1 MNQSIRVT
9 ELVCHLALFE
19 VGSTTLFFL
28 GAEAKRDAWLAM
40 ALAACAGLLL
50 LCIYL
55 MIHRTDPELD
65 LYDLCK
71 QYFGKVIGFVASFA
85 FAAYFTYEAS
95 RNLRDL
101 GELTV
106 LTLLNR
112 TPLAFIMLIAILV
125 ITSTV
130 MYGPR
135 VVFLVSAGLLPIII
149 LSYLTIYSLLLSTGL
164 IKTEMMLPVL
174 EYGFTPVFSAAIP
187 ELVSFPF
194 GQTLLFL
201 VFFPLVHKKDR
212 LRRGVIITYIIT
224 AICLI
229 LINQVN
235 ILVLGPTLAASSTL
249 PLLQVVQLIEIADV
263 FERIDVLFVLI
274 LFLGLG
280 AKMTAFS
287 MGAVIGLT
295 KLTGIPYKISTIFLG
310 VCLYM
315 LAFLSPN
322 YPHHIWLGIKFVV
335 TYVTPIFQVALP
347 LMLLLTIWIRQKMEK
362 QHQ

>member
-1 MNQSIRVT
+1 MNQPIRVT
-9 ELVCHLALFE
+9 ELVCYLALFE

-50 LCIYL
+50 LSMYL
-55 MIHRTDPELD
+55 IIHRANPELD
-65 LYDLCK
+65 LYELCRR
-71 QYFGKVIGFVASFA
+71 YFGKVFGIAASFA

-112 TPLAFIMLIAILV
+112 TPLAFIMLVAIIV
-125 ITSTV
+125 IGSTV

-135 VVFLVSAGLLPIII
+135 VVFLVSGGLLPIIV
-149 LSYLTIYSLLLSTGL
+149 LSYATIYTLLLSTGL
-164 IKTEMMLPVL
+164 IKGEMMLPIL
-174 EYGFTPVFSAAIP
+174 EYGFKPVLKAAIP

-201 VFFPLVHKKDR
+201 VFFPLVKNKEK
-212 LRRGVIITYIIT
+212 LRRGVAITYIIT
-224 AICLI
+224 AICLVS
-229 LINQVN
+229 INQVN
-235 ILVLGPTLAASSTL
+235 ILVLGPTLAANSTL
-249 PLLQVVQLIEIADV
+249 PLLQVVQLIEIAEV
-263 FERIDVLFVLI
+263 FERIDILFVLV

-280 AKMTAFS
+280 AKMTAFYV
-287 MGAVIGLT
+287 GAVIGLT
-295 KLTGIPYKISTIFLG
+295 KITGVPYKIVTVLLAA
-310 VCLYM
+310 CLYM

-322 YPHHIWLGIKFVV
+322 YPHHLWLGVKIVV
-335 TYVTPIFQVALP
+335 TYVTPVFQVALP
-347 LMLLLTIWIRQKMEK
+347 FMLLLTIWIRNKSTA
-362 QHQ
+362 

>member
-1 MNQSIRVT
+1 MKQSIRVT
-9 ELVCHLALFE
+9 ELVSYLALFE

-50 LCIYL
+50 LTMYL
-55 MIHRTDPELD
+55 IIHRTNPELD
-65 LYDLCK
+65 LYELCRR
-71 QYFGKVIGFVASFA
+71 YFGKVIGFAASFA

-112 TPLAFIMLIAILV
+112 TPLAFIMLVAIIVIA
-125 ITSTV
+125 STV

-135 VVFLVSAGLLPIII
+135 VVFLVSGGLLPIIL
-149 LSYLTIYSLLLSTGL
+149 LSYATIYTLLLSTGL
-164 IKTEMMLPVL
+164 IKGEMLLPILEHGFKPVL
-174 EYGFTPVFSAAIP
+174 TAAIP

-201 VFFPLVHKKDR
+201 VFFPLVNKKEK
-212 LRRGVIITYIIT
+212 LRRGVVITYIIT
-224 AICLI
+224 AICLVA
-229 LINQVN
+229 INQVN
-235 ILVLGPTLAASSTL
+235 ILVLGPTLAANSTL
-249 PLLQVVQLIEIADV
+249 PLLQVVQLIEIAEV
-263 FERIDVLFVLI
+263 FERIDVLFVLV

-280 AKMTAFS
+280 AKMTAFY
-287 MGAVIGLT
+287 MGAVIGIT
-295 KLTGIPYKISTIFLG
+295 KITGVPYKIVTVLLA
-310 VCLYM
+310 VCLYI

-322 YPHHIWLGIKFVV
+322 YPHHIWLGVKFVV
-335 TYVTPIFQVALP
+335 TYITPVFQVALP
-347 LMLLLTIWIRQKMEK
+347 FMLLLTIWIRNKSAT
-362 QHQ
+362 

>member
-1 MNQSIRVT
+1 MKQSIRVT
-9 ELVCHLALFE
+9 ELVCYLALFE

-40 ALAACAGLLL
+40 ALAACIGLLL
-50 LCIYL
+50 LSMYL
-55 MIHRTDPELD
+55 MIHRTDPDLD

-71 QYFGKVIGFVASFA
+71 RYFGKVIGYAANFA

-112 TPLAFIMLIAILV
+112 TPLAFIMLVAIIVIA
-125 ITSTV
+125 STV

-135 VVFLVSAGLLPIII
+135 VVFLVSSGLLPIVV
-149 LSYLTIYSLLLSTGL
+149 LSYIIIYSLLISTGL

-174 EYGFTPVFSAAIP
+174 EHGFKPVLSAAIP

-201 VFFPLVHKKDR
+201 VFFPLVKKKGK
-212 LRRGVIITYIIT
+212 LRKGVMITYIIT
-224 AICLI
+224 VICLVM
-229 LINQVN
+229 INQVN
-235 ILVLGPTLAASSTL
+235 ILVLGPTLAARSTL

-263 FERIDVLFVLI
+263 FERIDVLFVLV

-280 AKMTAFS
+280 AKMTAFY
-287 MGAVIGLT
+287 MGAVVGLT
-295 KLTGIPYKISTIFLG
+295 KLTGIPYKICTVLLG
-310 VCLYM
+310 VCLYI
-315 LAFLSPN
+315 LSFLSPN
-322 YPHHIWLGIKFVV
+322 YPHHLWLGIKVVV

-347 LMLLLTIWIRQKMEK
+347 LMLLFTIWIRQKMEK
-362 QHQ
+362 HHQ